1 MTEDESVVGSDLG
14 VQPPS
19 VLPRTRRRLR
29 SGAAAGILLAATVL
43 GGSVALAFAATDSS
57 TNAAATSPSAPVET
71 EPSTTAAPTTVAA
84 DAPTTV
90 ATPTVAGGP
99 TTTTAPTAKK
109 PRATAPVYVGGV
121 PQVRATPGAGR
132 VGARIRVEGYGFSG
146 EQWAAP
152 DAPLWLALEGGCG
165 LYAEARHTLRVTG
178 DGRLAGEI
186 TIPAAGACR
195 QSDMDDEPVVAGRY
209 RIAFSCTACF
219 IGEVRV
225 TGPAAAT
232 RCRNV
237 GFTPNSDDVASS
249 IVARNV
255 PCSQAESLVRKVG
268 RPLGFNGVA
277 EAGADGFRCVRTGQ
291 AERALP
297 MAFYECTKG
306 PRSVTFTR
314 T

>member
-1 MTEDESVVGSDLG
+1 MTEDEAVVGSDLG
-14 VQPPS
+14 RQP

-29 SGAAAGILLAATVL
+29 SGAAAGVLLAATVI
-43 GGSVALAFAATDSS
+43 GGSVALAFAATGSS
-57 TNAAATSPSAPVET
+57 TKPAATSPPPLVGT
-71 EPSTTAAPTTVAA
+71 EPSTTAVPTTVAA

-90 ATPTVAGGP
+90 GTPSAGGP
-99 TTTTAPTAKK
+99 TTTAAPIAKK
-109 PRATAPVYVGGV
+109 SRAAAPVYVGGV
-121 PQVRATPGAGR
+121 PQVKATPGAGK

-152 DAPLWLALEGGCG
+152 NAPLWLALDGGCG

-178 DGRLAGEI
+178 GGRLAGEI

-249 IVARNV
+249 IVARNI
-255 PCSQAESLVRKVG
+255 PCSQAESLIRKVG
-268 RPLGFNGVA
+268 RPLGFNGAA
-277 EAGADGFRCVRTGQ
+277 EAEADGFRCVRTGE